1 MRDQISKESARVAV
15 FYLARGAD
23 QDAPAKCR
31 RFRASYCSY
40 PAGIKHDLHII
51 FKGYADDVDYE
62 KARVLF
68 KGLSFKAIYTADD
81 SFDLGAYYVA
91 AAQTSHDYVCF
102 LNTSSEIQSD
112 AWLLKLVRN
121 LELPGVGIVAAS
133 GSYEAPA
140 PHPGWKSTGFPNIH
154 VRTNA
159 FMMRRAAFLATKP
172 EGALT
177 DKVAVYQLEHG
188 PNSITQQMHKRGLQ
202 SLVVGRDGRG
212 YSPAFWPISETYRRG
227 NQHNLLVRDNQTEI
241 YRGASPSLKQLLFAS
256 AWGKGEVIDELLFS
270 DEATETQPLT
280 RLQGESGFGSHQRRE
295 DDIVAMNGVLS
306 QSNETAVFYLARHA
320 EGTSN
325 ILQFIN
331 SYKQHRSGS
340 KHDLV
345 IIWKGFESHNESKKE
360 VMDNLDGVHFQSI
373 SIMDEVGSDV
383 TAYRLAVDQLPHNTF
398 CFLNTFSQIVT
409 DDWLKILLGGFAESG
424 QGLAGASGSSESFL
438 DSFKKIN
445 RVLWLCRQNIPYNHQ
460 LALEWGHEIVKFTPD
475 WLNRSNRTK
484 LIEKIKYI
492 LGNRPS
498 FSSKLET
505 EFERI
510 WNTEIMT
517 SDSLK
522 GFASYPNFPNP
533 HIRSNAFIVDR
544 ETFVRALPTLPT
556 TKYQCL
562 QFESGC
568 NSLTNIAIKG
578 GIRPL
583 VVGRNGQLYPLNQL
597 KNSSTFRIGN
607 QENLLVTDNQTRIFS
622 AFSKAQQRMFTSLS
636 LYAGEE

>member
-1 MRDQISKESARVAV
+1 MRDQISKEGARIAV

-31 RFRASYCSY
+31 RFRASYCSS

-51 FKGYADDVDYE
+51 FKGYPDDIDYE
-62 KARVLF
+62 KARALF
-68 KGLSFKAIYTADD
+68 KGLSFNSIYTPDD

-112 AWLLKLVRN
+112 AWLLKLARN
-121 LELPGVGIVAAS
+121 LELPGVGMVAAS
-133 GSYEAPA
+133 GSYEASA
-140 PHPGWKSTGFPNIH
+140 PHPGRTSTGFPNIH

-159 FMMRRAAFLATKP
+159 FMMRRADFLATKP

-188 PNSITQQMHKRGLQ
+188 PYSITQQMYKRGLQ

-212 YSPAFWPISETYRRG
+212 YSPAFWPISETFRRG
-227 NQHNLLVRDNQTEI
+227 NQRNLLVRDNQTEI

-270 DEATETQPLT
+270 DETTETRPLT
-280 RLQGESGFGSHQRRE
+280 RLQGESAFGSHQRRD
-295 DDIVAMNGVLS
+295 DDIVEMNGVLS
-306 QSNETAVFYLARHA
+306 QSNETAVIYLARHA

-325 ILQFIN
+325 ILRFIN

-345 IIWKGFESHNESKKE
+345 IIWKGFEAHNESKKE
-360 VMDNLDGVHFQSI
+360 VTDYLDDLHFQSI
-373 SIMDEVGSDV
+373 SVMDEVGFDV

-398 CFLNTFSQIVT
+398 CFLNTFSEIVT
-409 DDWLKILLGGFAESG
+409 DDWLKILLRGFAESG
-424 QGLAGASGSSESFL
+424 RGLAGASGSSESFL

-445 RVLWLCRQNIPYNHQ
+445 RILWLCRQNIPYNHQ
-460 LALEWGHEIVKFTPD
+460 LALEWSHEIVKFTPE
-475 WLNRSNRTK
+475 WLNRSNWTK
-484 LIEKIKYI
+484 LVAKIKYI
-492 LGNRPS
+492 LGHRPN

-544 ETFVRALPTLPT
+544 ETFIRALPTPPT

-568 NSLTNIAIKG
+568 NGLTNIAIQG

-597 KNSSTFRIGN
+597 KNSGTFRIGN
-607 QENLLVTDNQTRIFS
+607 QKNLLVTDNQTRIFS